1 MVEMVEK
8 SLTTFLEEV
17 AARTSAPGGGAVSA
31 VAVGMA
37 AALVAMAA
45 RFSDK
50 QLQEAHDL
58 AEKADV
64 VRAEVLPLAR
74 ADAEAYAAL
83 MAAYRLPKDDPGRS
97 EAITA
102 AAEAA
107 ADVPLEISAFAA
119 ETALLA
125 ARLAEDGNP
134 NLRGDAVAAA
144 LLAAAAA
151 RTAANLVRINLDE
164 TAEQYTK
171 AAEHAA
177 GAEAAAER
185 ALGAR

>member
-1 MVEMVEK
+1 VVEK

-17 AARTSAPGGGAVSA
+17 AERTSAPGGGAVSA

-50 QLQEAHDL
+50 QLASAHDL

-64 VRAEVLPLAR
+64 IRAEVLPLAQ
-74 ADAEAYAAL
+74 ADAEAYGAL
-83 MAAYRLPKDDPGRS
+83 MAAYRLPKEDPGRS
-97 EAITA
+97 EAIAA
-102 AAEAA
+102 AAEEA
-107 ADVPLEISAFAA
+107 ADVPLEIAAFAA
-119 ETALLA
+119 ESALLA
-125 ARLAEDGNP
+125 AHLAKEGNP
-134 NLRGDAVAAA
+134 NLKGDAVAAA
-144 LLAAAAA
+144 LLASAAA
-151 RTAANLVRINLDE
+151 RTSANLVRINLDE
-164 TAEQYTK
+164 SAAQYAK

-185 ALGAR
+185 ALAAQ

>member
-1 MVEMVEK
+1 MVEK
-8 SLTTFLEEV
+8 SLTTFLEDV

-37 AALVAMAA
+37 ASLVAMAA

-50 QLQEAHDL
+50 QLAAAHDL

-64 VRAEVLPLAR
+64 IRTEVLPLAQ

-83 MAAYRLPKDDPGRS
+83 MAAYRLPKDDLGRE
-97 EAITA
+97 EAIAA
-102 AAEAA
+102 AAEEA
-107 ADVPLEISAFAA
+107 ADVPLEIAAFAA

-125 ARLAEDGNP
+125 ARVAEEGNP
-134 NLRGDAVAAA
+134 NLKGDAVAAA
-144 LLAAAAA
+144 LLASAAA

-164 TAEQYTK
+164 SAQKYEK
-171 AAEHAA
+171 AAGHAR
-177 GAEAAAER
+177 GAEEAADR
-185 ALGAR
+185 ALAAQ